1 MLESIRKSLRAGL
14 RTYALVGVLFVLWFV
29 FDRLT
34 EGAFLQPRNLS
45 NLFRQTSV
53 TGILC
58 AGMVLVIVARH
69 IDLGV
74 GSLASFLGG
83 VMAIGMSAHGLSPA
97 NSVALVLIG
106 GLLVGGLQ
114 GQLVTRF
121 RVPAFIATLGG
132 MMIFRGLSMWV
143 TSNSTIPLEE
153 NFILTFGSGY
163 LAPTISWVVCLCAVL
178 ALGSWKERWGL
189 RVCLVLATAMMNS
202 YEGIPYPVLLM
213 LIVAVAIHVLA
224 RHTVWGR
231 HVFAIG
237 SSPEAAVMSGVNL
250 RRVTLGVFVM
260 MGFLTALAGVLMTAR
275 VGSASPD
282 AGALLELDAIAACV
296 IGGTSL
302 MGGRGGVAGAL
313 LGALMMESLNNGM
326 SLMNLEPFWQYI
338 FKGVVLV
345 GAVMSDILS
354 RED

>member
-1 MLESIRKSLRAGL
+1 MFDVLKKSLKSGL
-14 RTYALVGVLFVLWFV
+14 RTYALVGVVLVLWVV
-29 FDRLT
+29 FSRLT
-34 EGAFLQPRNLS
+34 DGAFLQPRNLS

-58 AGMVLVIVARH
+58 VGMVLIIVARH

-83 VMAIGMSAHGLSPA
+83 VMAVLMSSHEVSP
-97 NSVALVLIG
+97 SIALVCV
-106 GLLVGGLQ
+106 LLMGVIVGAAQ
-114 GQLVTRF
+114 GAVVTRF

-143 TSNSTIPLEE
+143 TNNSTIPLEE
-153 NFILTFGSGY
+153 NFILNFGSGY
-163 LAPTISWVVCLCAVL
+163 LEPRLSWGLCAAAVVL
-178 ALGSWKERWGL
+178 LGGWRERWSL
-189 RVCLVLATAMMNS
+189 RVGLILATFILNL
-202 YEGIPYPVLLM
+202 YEGIPYPVLVM
-213 LIVAVAIHVLA
+213 LIVAAVIHVLS
-224 RHTVWGR
+224 RQTVWGR

-237 SSPEAAVMSGVNL
+237 SSPEAATMSGVNL
-250 RRVTLGVFVM
+250 KRVTMGVFIM
-260 MGFLTALAGVLMTAR
+260 MGVLTSLAGILMTAR

-338 FKGVVLV
+338 FKGLVLV

-354 RED
+354 REE